1 MEGFPIKRKKLYE
14 RKDCSTFP
22 VLERK
27 GKGRELCSLSAKMVT
42 PFLSQCKALQG
53 FTGQQESRLDSRVG
67 AILADCRSEMEG
79 VLININRTRREKLHK
94 RKACTTFPSLE
105 REGDHSFQRM
115 VESDMYPLSW
125 THKSKY

>member
-79 VLININRTRREKLHK
+79 VLII
-94 RKACTTFPSLE
+94 
-105 REGDHSFQRM
+105 
-115 VESDMYPLSW
+115 
-125 THKSKY
+125 